1 MSNALL
7 GNVLRHTYTKEQGS
21 NTLFRTVLHCTT
33 MNLRITFNGIVF
45 NIVSDLRNVEGIQ
58 KSTLIGFF
66 EWSDKFY
73 QSYRNIFVIV
83 WDSV

>member
-1 MSNALL
+1 
-7 GNVLRHTYTKEQGS
+7 
-21 NTLFRTVLHCTT
+21 

-45 NIVSDLRNVEGIQ
+45 NIVSDLRNVEDIQ

-83 WDSV
+83 WDKV

>member
-45 NIVSDLRNVEGIQ
+45 NIVSDLRNVEDIQ

-66 EWSDKFY
+66 E
-73 QSYRNIFVIV
+73 
-83 WDSV
+83 